1 MNFLSGLL
9 VGILV
14 TVVLVCLFCVVPRA
28 ENTRQMTRLEELEQD
43 KHYRIVGK
51 F

>member
-1 MNFLSGLL
+1 MEFMSGLL

-14 TVVLVCLFCVVPRA
+14 TVVLICLFWVVPRM
-28 ENTRQMTRLEELEQD
+28 ENSQQMTRLEELEQD